1 MTTPKALSRRVVTV
15 ALTAIA
21 LAFAFPSHAANDN
34 SYRVTNL
41 VTDPASGVPAAH
53 QDPNLKNAW
62 GIAFNPTALSWV
74 ADNGT
79 GKSTLYDG
87 SGNANA
93 LVVTIPS
100 ANGTDT
106 GTPTG
111 IVFNGGSSFN
121 VKKGGVAAPAR
132 FIFVSEDG
140 VISGWSPTLDMNNAI
155 PAMPTQ
161 DAVYKGVTIAANG
174 TAQFLYAADF
184 HGRKI
189 DVFDASFNPA
199 AGFAGKFRDPRI
211 PADYGPFNVQNILGN
226 LYVTY
231 AKTQPNSDDEAHGPG
246 LGFVDV
252 YDADGNLLSHLV
264 QHGKLNAPWGVALA
278 PGGFGKFS
286 NRLLVGNFGDG
297 TINAYDP
304 HTGAHKGTLHAA
316 EGKVL
321 KIDGLWALVFGNGFL
336 GQPTDTLFFSAGP
349 HDEADGL
356 YGRID
361 ASSPTAGDMDD
372 DDDDCDA

>member
-1 MTTPKALSRRVVTV
+1 VVTV
-15 ALTAIA
+15 ALTAVT

-34 SYRVTNL
+34 TYQVTNL
-41 VTDPASGVPAAH
+41 VTNPTSGLTAAH
-53 QDPNLKNAW
+53 TDKNLKNAW
-62 GIAFNPTALSWV
+62 GIAFNPTAFAWV

-79 GKSTLYDG
+79 GVSTLYDG
-87 SGNANA
+87 SGNANP
-93 LVVTIPS
+93 LVVKIPS
-100 ANGTDT
+100 ANGTDD

-111 IVFNGGSSFN
+111 IVFNGGAGFN
-121 VKKGGVAAPAR
+121 VTKGGVSAPAR

-161 DAVYKGVTIAANG
+161 DAVYKGVTIAQNG
-174 TAQFLYAADF
+174 TAQFLYATDF
-184 HGRKI
+184 EHRKI
-189 DVFDASFNPA
+189 DVFDSSFKPA
-199 AGFAGKFRDPRI
+199 TGFGGKFKDPGI
-211 PADYGPFNVQNILGN
+211 PVDYGPFNVQNILGN

-231 AKTQPNSDDEAHGPG
+231 AKTQPGSEDEAHGKG

-278 PGGFGKFS
+278 PSGFGKFS

-304 HTGAHKGTLHAA
+304 HTGGHKGTLKGAN
-316 EGKVL
+316 GKPL
-321 KIDGLWALVFGNGFL
+321 MIDGLWALVFGNGFL

-349 HDEADGL
+349 HD
-356 YGRID
+356 
-361 ASSPTAGDMDD
+361 ASSPPRLPRATWTTTTTTTDWRYGPATTALR
-372 DDDDCDA
+372 